1 MASDRCVADGH
12 HGSGR
17 SGGKATNDHEG
28 GRAWLIPAII
38 MRHEQGARIMRH
50 EQGARGGVRRRGT
63 GQGRH
68 RSAAKE
74 GLTMR
79 RETYGIAAEDYHA
92 LAMAYEAL
100 EHPSYAARVSSLL
113 GLPLEQALR
122 LLPRPWCERLHAAA
136 RRAIERATAV
146 AVTSL
151 SAAPGRPAGTGAHRL
166 LAMGSGAVGGYFG
179 LPGMIVE
186 LPVSTVLML
195 RAIADI
201 ARSQGEDPAS
211 PETQLACV
219 SVFAFGSRSDEDRYA
234 EIGYYEVRT
243 ALALHLSSAMERIV
257 QQGAKAETLP
267 ATVEIARLIAR
278 RFGVVVS
285 DKAAAHLVPVVG
297 ATTGALINVIFM
309 QHFQAVG
316 RGHFTVRRL
325 ERQYG
330 KEAVEAAYTAM
341 TADDDAP
348 RPPVRPVLVPTP

>member
-1 MASDRCVADGH
+1 M
-12 HGSGR
+12 
-17 SGGKATNDHEG
+17 
-28 GRAWLIPAII
+28 
-38 MRHEQGARIMRH
+38 M
-50 EQGARGGVRRRGT
+50 
-63 GQGRH
+63 
-68 RSAAKE
+68 
-74 GLTMR
+74 
-79 RETYGIAAEDYHA
+79 RETYGITAEDYHA

-100 EHPSYAARVSSLL
+100 EHPSYAARLSSLL

-122 LLPRPWCERLHAAA
+122 LLPRPWCERLQAAA

-146 AVTSL
+146 AATSL
-151 SAAPGRPAGTGAHRL
+151 SATPLSASPGRPAGTGAHRL

-179 LPGMIVE
+179 LPGLIVE
-186 LPVSTVLML
+186 LPISTVLML

-234 EIGYYEVRT
+234 EIGYYEVRM
-243 ALALHLSSAMERIV
+243 ALALHLSNAMERIV
-257 QQGAKAETLP
+257 HQGAKAETLP
-267 ATVEIARLIAR
+267 ATVEIVRLIAR